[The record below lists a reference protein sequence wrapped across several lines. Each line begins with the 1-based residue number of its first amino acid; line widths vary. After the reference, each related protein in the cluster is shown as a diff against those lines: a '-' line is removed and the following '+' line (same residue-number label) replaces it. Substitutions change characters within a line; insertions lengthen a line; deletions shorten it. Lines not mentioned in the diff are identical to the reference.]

1 MLPGIPLVAFGV
13 LFIYGSVFSRQ
24 VRGALS
30 QGPWYPMKF
39 WHRAIFLSTGAFMLI
54 YGLALL
60 SAVLNNKKYRYPT
73 RHQIARDVNR
83 LRYFERR

>member
-1 MLPGIPLVAFGV
+1 MLPGGV

-39 WHRAIFLSTGAFMLI
+39 WHRAIFFSAGAFMLI

-60 SAVLNNKKYRYPT
+60 SAVVNNQKLPISNSAPDCPGRNPAK
-73 RHQIARDVNR
+73 
-83 LRYFERR
+83 